1 MAVFKHSRN
10 RPLILLEMLVYFL
23 ILLWFLIEYIPLG
36 LS

>member
-10 RPLILLEMLVYFL
+10 KGLIIVEMIIYFL
-23 ILLWFLIEYIPLG
+23 ILGWFLAEYLPLG

>member
-10 RPLILLEMLVYFL
+10 KGLIVIEMVIYWLVL
-23 ILLWFLIEYIPLG
+23 IWFLAEYLPLG

>member
-10 RPLILLEMLVYFL
+10 RPLILLEMLLYL
-23 ILLWFLIEYIPLG
+23 IILLWFLAEYIPLG